1 MLYNEKFIT
10 YISAKKIQLNVEHCK
25 PFALFFTNFNC
36 EFVVAGSYIM
46 FNTY

>member
-1 MLYNEKFIT
+1 MKSLLPIYQPR
-10 YISAKKIQLNVEHCK
+10 IQLNVEHCK